1 MIAAGIEG
9 GSMNWKTGLIRV
21 WTVGSASWAIFVGWL
36 ASHTRSITSAADACF
51 AARGANRACADNIGA
66 VVISIYSI
74 FAHQIPLPRFIANYL
89 AVVLGPILASLALG
103 LVVAWALGGFKHRTS
118 S

>member
-1 MIAAGIEG
+1 MK
-9 GSMNWKTGLIRV
+9 WRTGLFGV

-51 AARGANRACADNIGA
+51 AARGASRACADNIGA
-66 VVISIYSI
+66 VVISTYSI

-89 AVVLGPILASLALG
+89 AVVVGPILAALALG
-103 LVVAWALGGFKHRTS
+103 FVVAWVLGGFKHRTS